1 MGHSRQVKWLKMF
14 YSYLSDGLAPCFS
27 SCYGQCLLALAG
39 KRWQQHVAAQT
50 LPFQQDLAQHFA
62 LLAKSHAQDATEL
75 FNDRWLLKGV
85 LLLSLTCRLLL
96 ASILQLCGHKVDQF
110 SSGRWKTHY
119 FF

>member
-14 YSYLSDGLAPCFS
+14 YSYLSDGSVPCFS

-39 KRWQQHVAAQT
+39 RRWQQHVAAQT
-50 LPFQQDLAQHFA
+50 LPFQQDLAQRFA

-85 LLLSLTCRLLL
+85 LLLSSL
-96 ASILQLCGHKVDQF
+96 AGCCLPRSCSCVVT
-110 SSGRWKTHY
+110 RWINSALANGKLII
-119 FF
+119 F